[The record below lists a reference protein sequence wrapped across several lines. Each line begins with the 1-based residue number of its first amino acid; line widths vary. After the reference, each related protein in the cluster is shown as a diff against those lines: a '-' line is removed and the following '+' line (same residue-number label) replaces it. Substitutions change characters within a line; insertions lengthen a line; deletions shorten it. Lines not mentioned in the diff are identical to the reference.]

1 MESVCS
7 TGRGATAR
15 PCAGAPHEHL
25 LCRSPTLALLGTQ
38 LHPASFRAH
47 LPRGRVVGQEDVEAA
62 HELLL
67 SPSILDWSDE
77 LDAMIQIP
85 GHQVCAA
92 DQDRSLFPGVEDEN
106 A

>member
-1 MESVCS
+1 MESACS

-15 PCAGAPHEHL
+15 PCAGTPHEHL
-25 LCRSPTLALLGTQ
+25 LGWPSTLTLLGSQ

-47 LPRGRVVGQEDVEAA
+47 LPGGRVVGQEDVEGA

-67 SPSILDWSDE
+67 SPSILDWSDK

-92 DQDRSLFPGVEDEN
+92 DQDRPLFPGFED
-106 A
+106 